1 MFDSCRGHSQTLYPS
16 RFRSFRDPARAR
28 RDFLN
33 SCFLNSPTAARWSG
47 RTVATPSWARRM
59 LASRLVWSGSV
70 NSPGASSPR
79 IVSEYGAAGTSRR
92 AEGEGTHLQAA
103 NHVRLDNY
111 WGTGRTEAFSD
122 GVFAIAITL
131 LILEI
136 NVPETAFDNLWR
148 GIAEQWPSYLAYA
161 TSFITIGG
169 IWLAHHGIFRRLQY
183 ANTPLMLINLLL
195 LMAVSFLPFPTKLMA
210 EAIHNPDAERAAV
223 IFYGGSLLVISCL
236 ISALWGS
243 VARDRH
249 LLRPEVSAEGVQCD
263 RTGNN
268 PECRLLPRRYRAGAT
283 GTQDRRVR
291 LSRHRHRGCAART
304 RRHDATTFNDVAVER
319 RPPLVSRRDDLARVS
334 CCRSRDRRL
343 YDRRAACGRL
353 LFPGPSRPSEN
364 ARAAGDL
371 GV

>member
-1 MFDSCRGHSQTLYPS
+1 
-16 RFRSFRDPARAR
+16 
-28 RDFLN
+28 
-33 SCFLNSPTAARWSG
+33 
-47 RTVATPSWARRM
+47 M

-136 NVPETAFDNLWR
+136 SVPETAFDNLWR

-169 IWLAHHGIFRRLQY
+169 IWLAHHGIFRRLQF
-183 ANTPLMLINLLL
+183 ANTSLMLINLLL
-195 LMAVSFLPFPTKLMA
+195 LMAVSFLPFPTKLLA
-210 EAIHNPDAERAAV
+210 EAIHSPDAERAAV

-249 LLRPEVSAEGVQCD
+249 LLRPEVSAKEF
-263 RTGNN
+263 NAIA
-268 PECRLLPRRYRAGAT
+268 L
-283 GTQDRRVR
+283 
-291 LSRHRHRGCAART
+291 
-304 RRHDATTFNDVAVER
+304 ATTPSVGFYLGVIVLALLAPRIAAFGYLVIAIVAVLR
-319 RPPLVSRRDDLARVS
+319 ARGDMTQPLSTT
-334 CCRSRDRRL
+334 
-343 YDRRAACGRL
+343 
-353 LFPGPSRPSEN
+353 
-364 ARAAGDL
+364 
-371 GV
+371 